1 MAPAVS
7 RTGPAKLARAR
18 DFSKPWNVTTIHTQ
32 FLRRD
37 QIPKFVQYRVR
48 PSFYTLHTFYF
59 ADAHITNR
67 GPEQAT
73 YISPMRD
80 AINAG
85 LRPTNHTDLVV
96 APLDQMMMLHSAVD
110 PTAIKDIHITQTIKD
125 GSPIWPQKP

>member
-1 MAPAVS
+1 
-7 RTGPAKLARAR
+7 
-18 DFSKPWNVTTIHTQ
+18 
-32 FLRRD
+32 
-37 QIPKFVQYRVR
+37 
-48 PSFYTLHTFYF
+48 
-59 ADAHITNR
+59 
-67 GPEQAT
+67 
-73 YISPMRD
+73 MRD